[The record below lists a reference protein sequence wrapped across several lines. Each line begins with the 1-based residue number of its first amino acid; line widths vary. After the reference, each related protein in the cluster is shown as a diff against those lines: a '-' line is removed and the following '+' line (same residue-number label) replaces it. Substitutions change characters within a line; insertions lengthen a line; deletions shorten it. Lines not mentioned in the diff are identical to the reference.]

1 MDIAGSTSTEEVSSP
16 VAVESLHRS
25 ILDFAVF
32 PRGGQVLK
40 ENSKAFDGSVLTST
54 PYQGHTLLH
63 NNLTTGTPSISI
75 IGNLTLTTLIV
86 WFYTVFNPLTGLVK
100 NIVAKKDKGG
110 DRSVLIS
117 SSPLAY
123 GNCYY
128 LSMAAGRN
136 VTISMHSAI
145 IPTKIVFQHT
155 ISATTDENVII
166 ITPPHTLFCLY
177 MFSRP
182 NILTYI
188 VLFYCTSFI
197 FQT

>member
-1 MDIAGSTSTEEVSSP
+1 MDIAAGSTSTEEESSP
-16 VAVESLHRS
+16 VAVESLDRT

-54 PYQGHTLLH
+54 PYQGRTLLH
-63 NNLTTGTPSISI
+63 NNLATGTPSNSI
-75 IGNLTLTTLIV
+75 IGNLTLRDIID
-86 WFYTVFNPLTGLVK
+86 WFYTVLNPLTGLVK
-100 NIVAKKDKGG
+100 NIVAKKQKGG

-145 IPTKIVFQHT
+145 IPTKIVLQHI

-166 ITPPHTLFCLY
+166 ITPPHTRFCMY
-177 MFSRP
+177 VYVQSP
-182 NILTYI
+182 KHSYI
-188 VLFYCTSFI
+188 VPHFI
-197 FQT
+197 FQN